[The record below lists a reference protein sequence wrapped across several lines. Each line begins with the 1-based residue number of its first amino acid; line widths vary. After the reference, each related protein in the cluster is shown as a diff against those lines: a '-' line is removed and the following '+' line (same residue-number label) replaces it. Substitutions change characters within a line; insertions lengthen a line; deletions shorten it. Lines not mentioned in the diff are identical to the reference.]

1 MTFTKYVDWNTRNN
15 QNLRCINKIII
26 IIILNSIVGRGKEGL
41 ELRQLVY
48 CNFFFFFFGYKV
60 YCNFVSLCV
69 KKTKIMVNLHSH
81 L

>member
-48 CNFFFFFFGYKV
+48 CNFFFFFGYKV

>member
-48 CNFFFFFFGYKV
+48 CNFFFFLGIKFTVTLFPYV
-60 YCNFVSLCV
+60 L
-69 KKTKIMVNLHSH
+69 KKLK
-81 L
+81 

>member
-48 CNFFFFFFGYKV
+48 CNFFFFFLGIKFTATLFPYV
-60 YCNFVSLCV
+60 L
-69 KKTKIMVNLHSH
+69 KKLK
-81 L
+81 

>member
-15 QNLRCINKIII
+15 QNLRCINKIIII

-48 CNFFFFFFGYKV
+48 CNFFFFFFLGIKFTVTLFPYV
-60 YCNFVSLCV
+60 L
-69 KKTKIMVNLHSH
+69 KKLK
-81 L
+81 

>member
-15 QNLRCINKIII
+15 QNLRCINK

-48 CNFFFFFFGYKV
+48 CNFFFFFLGIKF
-60 YCNFVSLCV
+60 N
-69 KKTKIMVNLHSH
+69 VNLFPYV
-81 L
+81 LKKLK

>member
-26 IIILNSIVGRGKEGL
+26 LNSIVGRGKEGL

-48 CNFFFFFFGYKV
+48 CNFLFFFWV
-60 YCNFVSLCV
+60 
-69 KKTKIMVNLHSH
+69 
-81 L
+81 

>member
-26 IIILNSIVGRGKEGL
+26 IIIIILNSIVGRGKEGL
-41 ELRQLVY
+41 ELRQL
-48 CNFFFFFFGYKV
+48 V

>member
-48 CNFFFFFFGYKV
+48 CNFFFFFLGIKFTVTLFPYV
-60 YCNFVSLCV
+60 L
-69 KKTKIMVNLHSH
+69 KKLK
-81 L
+81 